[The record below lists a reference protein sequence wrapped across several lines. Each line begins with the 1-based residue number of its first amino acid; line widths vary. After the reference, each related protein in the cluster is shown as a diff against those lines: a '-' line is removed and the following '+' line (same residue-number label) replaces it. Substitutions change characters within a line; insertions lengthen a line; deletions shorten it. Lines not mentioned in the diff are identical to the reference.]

1 MSKLYIIAGCNGAGK
16 TTASYTV
23 LPEILECREFVN
35 ADEIA
40 KGLSPFNPSSV
51 AIEAGR
57 LMLKRIGELL
67 SAGVSFSVETTLS
80 TRSYINLIQQAQN
93 QGYSVS
99 LIYFWLNSPELAIER
114 VKQRVANGGH
124 DVPAP
129 IIRRRY
135 RSGLENFFRI
145 YMPCV
150 DIIGC
155 LRTIAAHRVLLWRTP
170 SVWEMRSI
178 SIIKNFLLKSE
189 VMSTE
194 EEYKELSAKLRYG
207 LELAEQR
214 LIEETARREGTLC
227 YGRPDGKVVRISAT
241 ELLKLRQS
249 GGNNAA
255 SVAVCTCSEMES
267 GWNR

>member
-1 MSKLYIIAGCNGAGK
+1 MATLQHTDELYH
-16 TTASYTV
+16 
-23 LPEILECREFVN
+23 ILE
-35 ADEIA
+35 DEICA
-40 KGLSPFNPSSV
+40 LKILPGEALSENQ
-51 AIEAGR
+51 
-57 LMLKRIGELL
+57 LCKRF
-67 SAGVSFSVETTLS
+67 GVSRTPIRSVLQRLEQNRFVQIIPCKGTIVTAID
-80 TRSYINLIQQAQN
+80 TGVVDQLI
-93 QGYSVS
+93 
-99 LIYFWLNSPELAIER
+99 F
-114 VKQRVANGGH
+114 QRVAVEGMVCLLPLSVVVIVRGWKTFS
-124 DVPAP
+124 VFICLAW
-129 IIRRRY
+129 
-135 RSGLENFFRI
+135 
-145 YMPCV
+145 
-150 DIIGC
+150 IIGC

-170 SVWEMRSI
+170 SVWEMRPI

-249 GGNNAA
+249 SGNNAA